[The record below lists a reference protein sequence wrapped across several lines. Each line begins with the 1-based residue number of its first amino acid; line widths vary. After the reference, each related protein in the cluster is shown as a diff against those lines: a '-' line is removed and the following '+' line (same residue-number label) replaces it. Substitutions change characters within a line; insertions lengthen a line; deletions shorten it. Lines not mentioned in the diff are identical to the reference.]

1 MGRFIANRRG
11 RADGRF
17 RYRSKGNMA
26 AVSAEYGLAGWLAA
40 PGGFD
45 PAQSGAARAGAA
57 AASEPVSR
65 PDAVVLVVPDR
76 TAQLAPYLGS
86 AATSCIPVG
95 IRSGE
100 CCRQD

>member
-1 MGRFIANRRG
+1 
-11 RADGRF
+11 
-17 RYRSKGNMA
+17 
-26 AVSAEYGLAGWLAA
+26 
-40 PGGFD
+40 
-45 PAQSGAARAGAA
+45 
-57 AASEPVSR
+57 
-65 PDAVVLVVPDR
+65 VVLVVPDR